1 MKIASMT
8 LARCQI
14 RHYNKTMLQHPFEV
28 LLVEDNP
35 GDIRLTREAFRRLKV
50 PTNLSVVEDGEQAL
64 AFLRRQGSYEGVPR
78 PDLVLLDLNLPRLSG
93 IEVLMAIKNDAGLKR
108 IPVVILTT
116 SRSPND
122 IARSYDLYANC
133 YVIKPVDL
141 DRFRT
146 AIEAIEDFWLS
157 LVQLPPV
164 EELGRSTH

>member
-64 AFLRRQGSYEGVPR
+64 AFFAPTRQ
-78 PDLVLLDLNLPRLSG
+78 L
-93 IEVLMAIKNDAGLKR
+93 
-108 IPVVILTT
+108 
-116 SRSPND
+116 
-122 IARSYDLYANC
+122 
-133 YVIKPVDL
+133 
-141 DRFRT
+141 
-146 AIEAIEDFWLS
+146 
-157 LVQLPPV
+157 
-164 EELGRSTH
+164 

>member
-1 MKIASMT
+1 M
-8 LARCQI
+8 
-14 RHYNKTMLQHPFEV
+14 
-28 LLVEDNP
+28 
-35 GDIRLTREAFRRLKV
+35 
-50 PTNLSVVEDGEQAL
+50 
-64 AFLRRQGSYEGVPR
+64 
-78 PDLVLLDLNLPRLSG
+78 LDLNLPRLSG